1 MKSTSHLKFSFLFIL
16 ILGLLISPRLTYTQE
31 EVFPALTLENI
42 FSGGLLRT
50 KGYRSVH
57 FLKGVDAYITLERA
71 VDGSG
76 SELIQTDC
84 RTGEQKSYVT
94 IKELT
99 PAAGKEPLML
109 NEYSWSADEQKLLI
123 FTNTKRVWRYNTRGD
138 YWIFDLKTRQLNQI
152 GRVLVPGSLMFA
164 KISPDGKKVSYVY
177 QQNLYVESLESGAIQ
192 QLTFDGAGNLI
203 NGTFDWAYEEEFD
216 CRDGFRWSPDSK
228 YLAYWQINSEGI
240 GTFYMVNNLDSI
252 YAKLIPV
259 PYPKV
264 GTVIASARI
273 GVISIDGGE
282 TRWFDIPGDPRAHY
296 LPRMD
301 FIPNSDEIIMQQLNR
316 LQNTDVVFRANIH
329 TGVIQPIL
337 TEKDN
342 AWVDIV
348 NNISWIQKNKYFT
361 WLSER
366 DGWRHIYL
374 VSRDGQEIKKITH
387 GDYDVLQIESID
399 DKSGYIYFIAS
410 PESPIQ
416 RYLYRCRLNGKEKA
430 ERVSPKELS
439 GHHSYSISPNN
450 KWALHRFGN
459 AVTPTIINFIS
470 LPDHKIRRVLEG
482 NKEARQK
489 TNELG
494 LSPKEFFRININDST
509 ALDAYMIKPREFD
522 PSKKYPV
529 IFNIYGEPAGTT
541 VQDSWSGN
549 LYSHFLT
556 QKGYIIMS
564 VDNRGTNVPRGR
576 SWRKCI
582 YRQVG
587 ILATQDQAAA
597 VRKIVE
603 RFNFIDPDRIGVWGW
618 SGGGSMTLNCMFR
631 YPEIYKTGIAV
642 AFVADQRL
650 YDAIY
655 QERYMGLPDDNAAG
669 YKDGSPITHAHRL
682 QGNLLLI
689 HGSADDNVHYQ
700 NCELLINELIKHKK
714 QFTMMQYPMRSHSI
728 YERENTTMHLYEL
741 MTNFWEKNLPGGGK

>member
-1 MKSTSHLKFSFLFIL
+1 MKNTSPTKSIIFLMLMIS
-16 ILGLLISPRLTYTQE
+16 LLISPQSAYLQE
-31 EVFPALTLENI
+31 KVFPELTLENI
-42 FSGGLLRT
+42 LSGDLLRT
-50 KGYRSVH
+50 KGYRSIH
-57 FLKGVDAYITLERA
+57 FLNSIDAYITLERA
-71 VDGSG
+71 KEGSG

-84 RTGEQKSYVT
+84 RTGDQKIY
-94 IKELT
+94 IPAKELT
-99 PAAGKEPLML
+99 PATGKEPLML
-109 NEYSWSADEQKLLI
+109 DEYSWSMDEQKLLI

-152 GRVLVPGSLMFA
+152 GRTFIPGSLMFA
-164 KISPDGKKVSYVY
+164 KISPDGKKAAYVY
-177 QQNLYVESLESGAIQ
+177 EQNLFVESLESGEIK
-192 QLTFDGAGNLI
+192 QLTFDGGGNLI

-228 YLAYWQINSEGI
+228 YLAYWQIDSEGI
-240 GTFYMVNNLDSI
+240 GTFYMINNLDSI
-252 YAKLIPV
+252 YAKLIPI

-264 GTVIASARI
+264 GTTIASARI
-273 GVISIDGGE
+273 GVVAIDGGA
-282 TRWFDIPGDPRAHY
+282 TRWIDIPGDPRAHY
-296 LPRMD
+296 LPRME
-301 FIPNSDEIIMQQLNR
+301 FIPNSDEIMIQQLNR
-316 LQNTDVVFRANIH
+316 LQNTDKVLLANIH
-329 TGVIQPIL
+329 TGQIQPIL
-337 TEKDN
+337 EEKDE

-348 NNISWIQKNKYFT
+348 NSISWIQKNKYFT

-374 VSRDGQEIKKITH
+374 VSRDGKEVKKITH
-387 GDYDVLQIESID
+387 GNFDVLQIEAID
-399 DKSGYIYFIAS
+399 EKAGYIYFIAS

-416 RYLYRCRLNGKEKA
+416 RYLYRCRFKGKGKA

-439 GHHSYSISPNN
+439 GHHSYTISPTAR
-450 KWALHRFGN
+450 WALHRFGS
-459 AVTPTIINFIS
+459 AVTPTIIHFIS
-470 LPDHKIRRVLEG
+470 LPDHKVQRVLEE

-489 TNELG
+489 INELG
-494 LSPKEFFRININDST
+494 LSPKEFFRVNINDSVE
-509 ALDAYMIKPREFD
+509 LDAYIMKPQHFD
-522 PSKKYPV
+522 ASKKYPV

-541 VQDSWSGN
+541 VQDNWSSN

-556 QKGYIIMS
+556 QKGYIVMS

-587 ILATQDQAAA
+587 ILATHDQAAA

-603 RFNFIDPDRIGVWGW
+603 KFNFVDPDRIGVWGW
-618 SGGGSMTLNCMFR
+618 SGGGTMTLNCMFR

-655 QERYMGLPDDNAAG
+655 QERYMGLPDNNAAG
-669 YKDGSPITHAHRL
+669 YKDGSPITHAHNL

-689 HGSADDNVHYQ
+689 HGAADDNVHYQ
-700 NCELLINELIKHKK
+700 NCELLVDELIKHKK
-714 QFTMMQYPMRSHSI
+714 QFTMMQYPMRSHGI
-728 YERENTTMHLYEL
+728 YERKNTTPHLYEL
-741 MTNFWEKNLPGGGK
+741 MTNFWEKNLPAGGR